1 MDLLQKSES
10 LVTGGVDDPAA
21 MPAFGIAFCLL
32 SAAGFGAMGIFG
44 KLAYGGGAPVGPL
57 LSVRFALAAVL
68 FGATVLAPGRLSSL
82 RPPPR
87 RDVLLSLGLGA
98 FGYAAQA
105 GAYFAALD

>member
-44 KLAYGGGAPVGPL
+44 KLPYAEGATVGTL
-57 LSVRFALAAVL
+57 LSVRFALAAAL
-68 FGATVLAPGRLSSL
+68 FWAIVPPPGRLSPP

-98 FGYAAQA
+98 F
-105 GAYFAALD
+105 